1 MTSPQVLKMKLYGS
15 TSCVR
20 VCCWCAFTL
29 GAINAVV
36 VAVAQPQI

>member
-1 MTSPQVLKMKLYGS
+1 MTSPQVLKMKLS
-15 TSCVR
+15 CTSCVR